1 MGKKT
6 ARLSP
11 YVFPGLKLTQK
22 EREGLKNSQ
31 RSLRFRMSKDE
42 ILDIIAEECCI
53 KVSDIADKTRKREV
67 VNGRF
72 IFCGIM
78 KEYFGYSLKKI
89 GEFVRWRGPGHF
101 RTCSANSYHRIEL
114 DPAVTCWTLFMP
126 GPQTREWGFLV
137 KDKWIHN
144 ETYLTERAKNG

>member
-6 ARLSP
+6 VRLSP

-31 RSLRFRMSKDE
+31 RSLRYKMSKDE
-42 ILDIIAEECCI
+42 ILEIIAEECSI
-53 KVSDIADKTRKREV
+53 KVSDIASKTRKTEV

-72 IFCGIM
+72 IFCGVM

-89 GEFVRWRGPGHF
+89 GEFVGGRDH
-101 RTCSANSYHRIEL
+101 TTIIHSI
-114 DPAVTCWTLFMP
+114 
-126 GPQTREWGFLV
+126 REY
-137 KDKWIHN
+137 KNRYQN
-144 ETYLTERAKNG
+144 EEHYRYMVNNIYNKIGLTK

>member
-1 MGKKT
+1 MSKKI

-11 YVFPGLKLTQK
+11 YVFVGLKLTQK
-22 EREGLKNSQ
+22 ERENLKSNQ

-42 ILDIIAEECCI
+42 ILDIIAEECSI
-53 KVSDIADKTRKREV
+53 KVSDIADKTRKTEV

-89 GEFVRWRGPGHF
+89 GEFVGGRDH
-101 RTCSANSYHRIEL
+101 TTIIHSIEKYHDRYQNEEHY
-114 DPAVTCWTLFMP
+114 
-126 GPQTREWGFLV
+126 RFLV
-137 KDKWIHN
+137 NNIYNKIGINK
-144 ETYLTERAKNG
+144 

>member
-6 ARLSP
+6 ARVNP

-22 EREGLKNSQ
+22 ERETLKNNQ
-31 RSLRFRMSKDE
+31 RSLRYKMSKEE
-42 ILDIIAEECCI
+42 ILDIIAEECSI
-53 KVSDIADKTRKREV
+53 KVSDIATKSRKREI

-89 GEFVRWRGPGHF
+89 GEFVGGRDH
-101 RTCSANSYHRIEL
+101 TTI
-114 DPAVTCWTLFMP
+114 
-126 GPQTREWGFLV
+126 
-137 KDKWIHN
+137 IHSI
-144 ETYLTERAKNG
+144 ETYHDRYQTEEHYRDMVNNIYNKIGLTK

>member
-31 RSLRFRMSKDE
+31 RSLRYKMSKDE
-42 ILDIIAEECCI
+42 ILEIIAEECSI
-53 KVSDIADKTRKREV
+53 KVSDISSKTRKTEV

-72 IFCGIM
+72 IFCGVM

-89 GEFVRWRGPGHF
+89 GEFVGGRDH
-101 RTCSANSYHRIEL
+101 TTIIHSI
-114 DPAVTCWTLFMP
+114 
-126 GPQTREWGFLV
+126 REY
-137 KDKWIHN
+137 KNRYQN
-144 ETYLTERAKNG
+144 EEHYRHMVNNIYNKIGLTK

>member
-22 EREGLKNSQ
+22 ERENIKNSQ
-31 RSLRFRMSKDE
+31 RSLRYKMSKEE
-42 ILDIIAEECCI
+42 ILEIIAEECSI
-53 KVSDIADKTRKREV
+53 KVTDIASKTRKTEV

-72 IFCGIM
+72 IFCGVM

-89 GEFVRWRGPGHF
+89 GEFVGGRDH
-101 RTCSANSYHRIEL
+101 TTI
-114 DPAVTCWTLFMP
+114 
-126 GPQTREWGFLV
+126 
-137 KDKWIHN
+137 IHSIK
-144 ETYLTERAKNG
+144 EYKK

>member
-22 EREGLKNSQ
+22 ERENLKNSQ
-31 RSLRFRMSKDE
+31 RSLRYKMSKDE
-42 ILDIIAEECCI
+42 ILDIIAEECSI
-53 KVSDIADKTRKREV
+53 KVSDISSKTRKIEV

-72 IFCGIM
+72 IFCGVM

-89 GEFVRWRGPGHF
+89 GEFVGGRDHTTIIHSIREYKN
-101 RTCSANSYHRIEL
+101 RY
-114 DPAVTCWTLFMP
+114 
-126 GPQTREWGFLV
+126 QTEEHYRNMVNNIYNKIG
-137 KDKWIHN
+137 
-144 ETYLTERAKNG
+144 LTK

>member
-1 MGKKT
+1 MSKKI

-11 YVFPGLKLTQK
+11 YVFVGLKLTQK
-22 EREGLKNSQ
+22 ERENLKSNQ

-42 ILDIIAEECCI
+42 ILDIIAEECSI
-53 KVSDIADKTRKREV
+53 KVSDIADKTRKTKV

-89 GEFVRWRGPGHF
+89 GEFVGGRDH
-101 RTCSANSYHRIEL
+101 TTIIHSIEKYHDRYQNEEHY
-114 DPAVTCWTLFMP
+114 
-126 GPQTREWGFLV
+126 RFLV
-137 KDKWIHN
+137 NNIYNKIGINK
-144 ETYLTERAKNG
+144 